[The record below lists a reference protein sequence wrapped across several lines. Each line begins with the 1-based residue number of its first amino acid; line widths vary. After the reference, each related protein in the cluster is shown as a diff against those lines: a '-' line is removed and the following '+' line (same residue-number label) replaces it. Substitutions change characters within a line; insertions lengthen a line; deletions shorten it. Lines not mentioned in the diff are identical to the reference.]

1 MTMLPVA
8 LFAVYTPTRRRVSS
22 KTSSLTCIQRDPDA
36 DIRTL
41 CIVVP
46 NGRLGMKSIATF
58 AHYLVLEQES
68 IER

>member
-1 MTMLPVA
+1 MLPAA
-8 LFAVYTPTRRRVSS
+8 LFAVYAPTTRRRGLS
-22 KTSSLTCIQRDPDA
+22 KTCSLTYIQRDPDA

-46 NGRLGMKSIATF
+46 NGRLDMKSIAAF

-68 IER
+68 MER